1 MDFNRQWTQFALDAE
16 VDHYGTG
23 RIAKAHNE
31 LLAEVL
37 RLRNGC
43 VACELEATKAD
54 AERWRYIRDNHAQGS
69 SPTMDGNM
77 SWRFTQLRWC
87 VGRSPDEVVDKLIR
101 KEYEA

>member
-43 VACELEATKAD
+43 VACELEATM
-54 AERWRYIRDNHAQGS
+54 AEAEAALVNARQYR
-69 SPTMDGNM
+69 
-77 SWRFTQLRWC
+77 RFALAEIVDVEPQLR
-87 VGRSPDEVVDKLIR
+87 VSDSSLLPNPQGRV
-101 KEYEA
+101 